1 MRTLSEVNQR
11 YKTQLDSLRTRLTA
25 VTKEKCDNED
35 KVIKLSNEL
44 DRKVS
49 VKQTSNLRICLG
61 DWGTTLGI
69 DIHWSL
75 LKNQGL
81 T

>member
-44 DRKVS
+44 DRKVRVLCENTVVNITNAHNAAVSNQSS
-49 VKQTSNLRICLG
+49 VE
-61 DWGTTLGI
+61 
-69 DIHWSL
+69 
-75 LKNQGL
+75 
-81 T
+81 